1 MPEGTPRAR
10 GPYRTGIRRREQLI
24 AVAIAVF
31 GGHGFAGASL
41 RVIAEQADVS
51 HATLIRY
58 FGSKEGLLAAV
69 LEEWDRRTVENSLAD
84 VSGLDYFRRL
94 PHVMAVHQEN
104 RGLLELFTTIAAEAS
119 SPAHPAHAFIVD
131 RYTRNLVTLSQ
142 HLREAIE
149 AGDIAPLTPAQI
161 EHEVRLVTAM
171 LDGIGLQWLLDP
183 STDVAASVSAYVDRA
198 VAAWRSSEVDGDVSI
213 LQGWA
218 GSRPVTIERAE

>member
-104 RGLLELFTTIAAEAS
+104 RGLSSS
-119 SPAHPAHAFIVD
+119 SPRLRQRHPARRIRRTPSSSTAI
-131 RYTRNLVTLSQ
+131 
-142 HLREAIE
+142 RETWS
-149 AGDIAPLTPAQI
+149 LC
-161 EHEVRLVTAM
+161 
-171 LDGIGLQWLLDP
+171 P
-183 STDVAASVSAYVDRA
+183 STCAR
-198 VAAWRSSEVDGDVSI
+198 R
-213 LQGWA
+213 
-218 GSRPVTIERAE
+218 SRPATSHL